1 MSQRVFEKNLGD
13 GIVAYVVASDKAGL
27 CTAVL
32 WDEDAEEAV
41 NIRVWMTLEEATQ
54 LCERGFR
61 PNG

>member
-13 GIVAYVVASDKAGL
+13 GIVAYVVASDKADL
-27 CTAVL
+27 FNAVL

-41 NIRVWMTLEEATQ
+41 STKVWMTREKAIQ

-61 PNG
+61 RV